1 MGTNKSL
8 KLIIQIPCWNEEE
21 RLAQTLRDIP
31 KEINGIREIE
41 TLVIDDGSTDRTV
54 EIAKECKV
62 NHIVGFSNHKGLA
75 RTFAAGIETSLKLG
89 ADIIVNTD
97 ADNQYNSKDMPKLIQ
112 PILSNKADMVIG
124 IRDIDG
130 QKHFSLIKKILQKI
144 GSWVVRKLSGTEIK
158 DTTSGFRAYTSDAA
172 VKINVISNYSYT
184 LETIIQAG
192 RTGATIA
199 QVPIT
204 TNTKTRKSKL
214 FKNTW
219 QYILYSIA
227 TILKAYTIYQPLK
240 IFFSL
245 GITIFAIG
253 FLIGCRYLY
262 FFLTGTGAGGHI
274 QSLILAS
281 ILIILGFQ
289 ISILGLLANLIS
301 ANRFLIENIL
311 VKTKDKELK
320 QWQ

>member
-1 MGTNKSL
+1 MVTNKSL

-130 QKHFSLIKKILQKI
+130 QKHFSLIKKILQK
-144 GSWVVRKLSGTEIK
+144 K
-158 DTTSGFRAYTSDAA
+158 
-172 VKINVISNYSYT
+172 
-184 LETIIQAG
+184 
-192 RTGATIA
+192 
-199 QVPIT
+199 
-204 TNTKTRKSKL
+204 
-214 FKNTW
+214 
-219 QYILYSIA
+219 
-227 TILKAYTIYQPLK
+227 
-240 IFFSL
+240 
-245 GITIFAIG
+245 
-253 FLIGCRYLY
+253 
-262 FFLTGTGAGGHI
+262 
-274 QSLILAS
+274 
-281 ILIILGFQ
+281 
-289 ISILGLLANLIS
+289 
-301 ANRFLIENIL
+301 
-311 VKTKDKELK
+311 
-320 QWQ
+320 